1 MVVLLDASDALLV
14 CRSAELLQKL
24 RKLLSTDGLVEGR
37 ERVVVGAEQQLWP
50 EDLHVHTPRTR
61 RPQGDDGAPST
72 AKRRYPSPPMGG
84 TRPLDSFSLRRPM
97 TPQLGTPFLHINI
110 GLLAGPPSTVLS
122 LFQCMKRRYAGF
134 PRQCPNVR
142 FLNGSYEFVS
152 DAPHQTRFGPLH
164 GAEHVP
170 PHIHTHMCCD
180 ALVAQTASRCT
191 AAVTLATSACTQLA
205 NHSPSPGR
213 SLGLGAGMLPCVL
226 ARAGAVRVH

>member
-1 MVVLLDASDALLV
+1 MYKQG
-14 CRSAELLQKL
+14 E
-24 RKLLSTDGLVEGR
+24 

-50 EDLHVHTPRTR
+50 VDLHVHTPRTR

-84 TRPLDSFSLRRPM
+84 TRPLDSFSLRRPVP
-97 TPQLGTPFLHINI
+97 PQLGTPFLHINI

-164 GAEHVP
+164 GAERVP
-170 PHIHTHMCCD
+170 PHMHMHMRCD
-180 ALVAQTASRCT
+180 GLVAPTASHCT
-191 AAVTLATSACTQLA
+191 AAVTLATTACTQPA
-205 NHSPSPGR
+205 HHSLSPGR

-226 ARAGAVRVH
+226 ARAGAVRMH